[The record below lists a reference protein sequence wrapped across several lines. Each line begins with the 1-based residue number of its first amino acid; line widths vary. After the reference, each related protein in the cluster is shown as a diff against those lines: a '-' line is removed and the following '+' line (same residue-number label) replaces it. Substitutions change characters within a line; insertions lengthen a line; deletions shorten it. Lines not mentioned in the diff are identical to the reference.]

1 MRGKLFFI
9 ALITNLGC
17 ILIAPC
23 HGGDLLSVRKATGE
37 ISAYQGVIENSSA
50 LFPSSVSEALP
61 TDSLGPRMVTS
72 ACRAGW
78 REAYGRLV
86 EEGFL
91 SSFEDEGSQTGL
103 ATDSLTS
110 QGRQFFGRLTSE
122 SFYLKVSVISVPR
135 EAAVRAVVVKQESG
149 AKEAV
154 ATFEASPSFAFSIL
168 WKNKVFESG
177 CGGEIDKG
185 VLARGAT
192 LRGHAHFQFLRS
204 RWRIK
209 RILLGT
215 HSLEE

>member
-1 MRGKLFFI
+1 MRENLFFI
-9 ALITNLGC
+9 VLIPTLGC

-23 HGGDLLSVRKATGE
+23 HGGNLLSVREATGK

-78 REAYGRLV
+78 QETYGRLV

-91 SSFEDEGSQTGL
+91 SSFEEKGSQIGL
-103 ATDSLTS
+103 AKDSLTS

-122 SFYLKVSVISVPR
+122 SFYLKVTVISVPR
-135 EAAVRAVVVKQESG
+135 EADVRSVVVKQKPG

-154 ATFEASPSFAFSIL
+154 ATFEARPSLAFSIL
-168 WKNKVFESG
+168 WKNKVFEAG

-185 VLARGAT
+185 VLAQGTT
-192 LRGHAHFQFLRS
+192 LRGHTHFQFLRGS
-204 RWRIK
+204 WRIK
-209 RILLGT
+209 RILLGP